1 MNEALAG
8 SAMFDLV
15 KNFGVGGLMLLYAWM
30 QNQQTTKL
38 LAQYRKD
45 MEEQRQMFLQS
56 NALVKK
62 FAYLA
67 TDLKDVVIMN
77 THANTSLKDSV
88 ESNQY
93 CPHVRLKKDAQGAIV
108 K

>member
-1 MNEALAG
+1 MNEALAT
-8 SAMFDLV
+8 SALFDLA

-38 LAQYRKD
+38 LARYHAD
-45 MEEQRQMFLQS
+45 MEEQRQMFVQS
-56 NALVKK
+56 YALVKK
-62 FAYLA
+62 FAHLA

-77 THANTSLKDSV
+77 TQANTGLKDTI

-93 CPHVRLKKDAQGAIV
+93 CPNVRLQKKAQGV
-108 K
+108 TK